1 MRYNMYMIRVD
12 RLIWDEGNIAHI
24 ARHEVT
30 PQEVEEICHNDPAL
44 LTGHSGRIMLVDPTS
59 TGRAVS
65 VVLEQDI
72 VKDIWYPVTARSAD
86 KKERRFYKLQ
96 KGVIL

>member
-1 MRYNMYMIRVD
+1 MRYNMLMIRVE

-30 PQEVEEICHNDPAL
+30 PQEVDEVCHNDPAQ
-44 LTGHSGRIMLVDPTS
+44 LTGHSGRIMFVGPTN

-65 VVLEQDI
+65 VVLEQD
-72 VKDIWYPVTARSAD
+72 VEKDTWYPVTARSAD

-96 KGVIL
+96 KGVFL